1 MTSKPLFQNN
11 FTLRRPGVAIFLDI
25 IKILPMFIKTI
36 FKDSRKLEIMYQNAN
51 VLSISLFLNI
61 TKFADFRK
69 KNAFSRTQGVC
80 HVIHIFFGSSFGKV

>member
-1 MTSKPLFQNN
+1 MLGSSWIEIMTSKPLFQNN

-36 FKDSRKLEIMYQNAN
+36 FKDSRKLENMYQNAN

-69 KNAFSRTQGVC
+69 KMLSAELKGYVT
-80 HVIHIFFGSSFGKV
+80 